1 MKRVLCQD
9 TSGNTVEFTYDGAP
23 LRLAD
28 TNGFSAAAYTVNT
41 AQSTGQDG
49 ENYLSSTANKRNPVI
64 TAEILSDYRTQRDR
78 LYSFFQPRSEG
89 AVFYYEDD
97 SPGRKAGYYVES
109 IDVEESGAVRQAVIS
124 LICPD
129 PVWKALEDES
139 ISMAQLVGDVEF
151 PAEIT
156 GEFTASHRNE
166 NVMPIAGLSSLV
178 EYLVLLAPIKYF
190 SMYLGQNAARQRLAG
205 LVKEL
210 ASITT
215 SESKKAACEEYLA
228 TMGDSAANK
237 GAVDTLISELQKDP
251 DCPYT
256 KAILADKEY
265 LAKKSM
271 SLPKSPSV
279 NGSRMMPPWA
289 WPEITRSAPSVP

>member
-166 NVMPIAGLSSLV
+166 NVMAIIPNDS
-178 EYLVLLAPIKYF
+178 
-190 SMYLGQNAARQRLAG
+190 NAARGLTITFEASGEVTNPALIEATRQKRLEVDVTLHSG
-205 LVKEL
+205 DILTV
-210 ASITT
+210 TT
-215 SESKKAACEEYLA
+215 GPNNKRVLLTSGGVTSNVNNRWVYGSTWLQAEPGRNIYRCTAESGEAALSA
-228 TMGDSAANK
+228 TIRSTPAYW
-237 GAVDTLISELQKDP
+237 GA
-251 DCPYT
+251 
-256 KAILADKEY
+256 
-265 LAKKSM
+265 
-271 SLPKSPSV
+271 
-279 NGSRMMPPWA
+279 
-289 WPEITRSAPSVP
+289 